1 MKKSSLKRRRNISIL
16 VLVLVFTCLFS
27 SISYASGAGSA
38 AKSGTYCLVAGAFS
52 QSSSNSSKISGLA
65 SVKNLYAGK
74 VYTTLS
80 VRMYDTKGKL
90 QDSKYYSRVLS
101 SKGQLQT
108 DLIQT
113 NRSYKVKATGSVY
126 RGPSASSGQ
135 LESVTITIN

>member
-1 MKKSSLKRRRNISIL
+1 MFEWISSLAL
-16 VLVLVFTCLFS
+16 VIFEVICCVMFFESFCKEQGNWKKWHKYVLIGIQTAEFFACGMFL
-27 SISYASGAGSA
+27 
-38 AKSGTYCLVAGAFS
+38 S
-52 QSSSNSSKISGLA
+52 QWIIIKQI
-65 SVKNLYAGK
+65 
-74 VYTTLS
+74 

-126 RGPSASSGQ
+126 RGPSVSSGQ

>member
-16 VLVLVFTCLFS
+16 VLALVFTCLFS

-38 AKSGTYCLVAGAFS
+38 AKSGTYCQVAGAFS

-113 NRSYKVKATGSVY
+113 NRSYKGKATGSVY
-126 RGPSASSGQ
+126 RGPSVSSGQ

>member
-1 MKKSSLKRRRNISIL
+1 MIL
-16 VLVLVFTCLFS
+16 QPGVLDF
-27 SISYASGAGSA
+27 SISR
-38 AKSGTYCLVAGAFS
+38 KDLRRC
-52 QSSSNSSKISGLA
+52 SSSNSSKISGLV

-126 RGPSASSGQ
+126 RGPSVSSGQ

>member
-1 MKKSSLKRRRNISIL
+1 MLA
-16 VLVLVFTCLFS
+16 LVFICLFS

-38 AKSGTYCLVAGAFS
+38 AKSGTYCQVAGAFS

-108 DLIQT
+108 DLIET

-126 RGPSASSGQ
+126 RGPSVSSGQ
-135 LESVTITIN
+135 LESGTITIN